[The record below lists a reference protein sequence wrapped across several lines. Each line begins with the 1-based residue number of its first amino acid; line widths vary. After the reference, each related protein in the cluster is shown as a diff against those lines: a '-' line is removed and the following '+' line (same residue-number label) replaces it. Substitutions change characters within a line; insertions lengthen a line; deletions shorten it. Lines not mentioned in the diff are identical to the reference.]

1 MIGGR
6 WNTSG
11 VTNPYSSLPNL
22 SETNLKSLKFRLLD
36 RPDSQVRH
44 LDLVESVMY
53 HCKDHLTSS
62 SYHLTKFG
70 ARHCHGKPS
79 PKNHSTRH
87 ALNRDHFFR
96 WILHPQDH
104 QHGSRS
110 LRGAGSGDIVR
121 LSALTGGAPS
131 VIYVDAALWEEQQP
145 TCHVRRT
152 ITIWSRHRNHSSTTK
167 INHQTWISNT
177 SSMSMLIFKAR
188 FHPFHRILAFWY
200 ECLSAFVAFDTCHCC
215 ITHMAYIDQKLRH
228 MPETRKIV
236 SRHEPWIYKEI
247 FDDIRKL

>member
-79 PKNHSTRH
+79 PKNHYTRY

-104 QHGSRS
+104 QRGSRS
-110 LRGAGSGDIVR
+110 LRRAGSGDIVR
-121 LSALTGGAPS
+121 PPSLTSGASS
-131 VIYVDAALWEEQQP
+131 VIYVDAALRDQHRP
-145 TCHVRRT
+145 TCHVRCSITIRSRT
-152 ITIWSRHRNHSSTTK
+152 IAI
-167 INHQTWISNT
+167 INCRW
-177 SSMSMLIFKAR
+177 K
-188 FHPFHRILAFWY
+188 
-200 ECLSAFVAFDTCHCC
+200 
-215 ITHMAYIDQKLRH
+215 
-228 MPETRKIV
+228 
-236 SRHEPWIYKEI
+236 
-247 FDDIRKL
+247 